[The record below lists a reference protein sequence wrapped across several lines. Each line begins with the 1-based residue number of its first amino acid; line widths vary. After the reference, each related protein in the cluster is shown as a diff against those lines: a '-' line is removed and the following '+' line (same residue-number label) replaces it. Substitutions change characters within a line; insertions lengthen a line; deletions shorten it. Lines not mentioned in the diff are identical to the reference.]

1 MRERDRKRIETVNRK
16 WGSWGKMLEERLHP
30 AYRILGGYNGGIRR
44 VKKGFAR
51 MDKERF
57 REMVENRERDSR
69 GRFISKAD
77 AQRLATDRERDAR
90 AYRDE
95 VHSQERS
102 VPRSVLPQEECTRPE
117 TFAIN
122 LESSGGDS
130 ESKNDQ

>member
-1 MRERDRKRIETVNRK
+1 MNERDRKRIETVNRK

-30 AYRILGGYNGGIRR
+30 ADRVLGGDNGGIRR
-44 VKKGFAR
+44 VKKGFAK
-51 MDKERF
+51 MDKQRF

-69 GRFISKAD
+69 GRFISKED
-77 AQRLATDRERDAR
+77 AQQLLSSRERDAR

-102 VPRSVLPQEECTRPE
+102 VPRSVLPQEERTRPE

-122 LESSGGDS
+122 LESPSGDS
-130 ESKNDQ
+130 ESKND

>member
-44 VKKGFAR
+44 VRKGFAK
-51 MDKERF
+51 MDKQRF

-69 GRFISKAD
+69 GRFISKED
-77 AQRLATDRERDAR
+77 ARQLLSDRERAAR
-90 AYRDE
+90 EYRDE
-95 VHSQERS
+95 VYSQERS
-102 VPRSVLPQEECTRPE
+102 VPRSILPKEECTGAE

-122 LESSGGDS
+122 LESPSGDS
-130 ESKNDQ
+130 ESKDD